1 MTAFCQTKTYSVVLG
16 VSLGCPGL
24 VSTNEMACGFVCLCC
39 AVLTSE
45 WPCYTNE
52 KSSDVK
58 SSLLAKCCGQSNDYV
73 ACPNGRCPVL
83 FRSPQPH
90 QSDTIIHQLQEY
102 LHGPDRLATL
112 QPPTLMDNAF
122 RHQLFF
128 PTHFLKHEELQSPRG
143 LLLLPNNLF
152 FRAFKSEKL
161 L

>member
-112 QPPTLMDNAF
+112 QPPSTFFSNTFPQARGITDLALGAYF
-122 RHQLFF
+122 YFQIIYFFQLSKA
-128 PTHFLKHEELQSPRG
+128 PWSL
-143 LLLLPNNLF
+143 
-152 FRAFKSEKL
+152 
-161 L
+161 